1 MAWITYAKDTMRKRK
16 HDFMNNKLAG
26 FEEIRRF
33 TFEKLVEPESD
44 SKKEET
50 LFNEKYVTGFDIC
63 YDLEG
68 GFSPFLTL

>member
-1 MAWITYAKDTMRKRK
+1 M
-16 HDFMNNKLAG
+16 
-26 FEEIRRF
+26 RRF
-33 TFEKLVEPESD
+33 TFEKVVDPEYD

-50 LFNEKYVTGFDIC
+50 LFNERYVTGFDIC